1 MFGRTRHKR
10 PVVSAGE
17 SLGELTVRII
27 RPPTDETHGN
37 DEDDD
42 EEVDNEN
49 PYLTRLG
56 RAKAFFVACPRGA
69 LVRALIQRL
78 GGPYDIP
85 EDLSTLYY
93 CCSERNVEDKVPSE
107 AFELNNFEDS
117 DADYF
122 LPPDL
127 LSY

>member
-1 MFGRTRHKR
+1 LW
-10 PVVSAGE
+10 SAC
-17 SLGELTVRII
+17 
-27 RPPTDETHGN
+27 
-37 DEDDD
+37 
-42 EEVDNEN
+42 
-49 PYLTRLG
+49 
-56 RAKAFFVACPRGA
+56 AGA
-69 LVRALIQRL
+69 DPASGRL
-78 GGPYDIP
+78 GGPADDIP

-93 CCSERNVEDKVPSE
+93 CCSELNVEDKVPSE